1 MFPFQHIH
9 HTDTAKK
16 KPHRRN
22 SNCLIAMM
30 LQLLLAVGCLAA
42 GAFAQCDKSILPELT
57 YRLGG
62 NNLEWPCQSTK
73 NIYTTTGRY
82 IPKNVIATRTQI
94 HKDEAFIA
102 LPRYKPGV
110 PFTLGRISLQKGA
123 CQTAIA
129 PYPCWALQ
137 EEGNCQALQS
147 VVDLFIDGQVCSNGR
162 VFYLCFNLIIERIW
176 HRKNSKKFWEKKN
189 WTGWRVQKQLNSN
202 ISHILFFW
210 LFFKNFGVFRLEC
223 LLIEIVTKIV
233 LPCHY

>member
-1 MFPFQHIH
+1 
-9 HTDTAKK
+9 
-16 KPHRRN
+16 
-22 SNCLIAMM
+22 MM

-102 LPRYKPGV
+102 LPRYKTGV
-110 PFTLGRISLQKGA
+110 PFTLGRVSLQKGA

-147 VVDLFIDGQVCSNGR
+147 VVDLFIDGQVCNCDDIA
-162 VFYLCFNLIIERIW
+162 FFNYMLQFGHSKNS
-176 HRKNSKKFWEKKN
+176 HRKGSEKF
-189 WTGWRVQKQLNSN
+189 
-202 ISHILFFW
+202 
-210 LFFKNFGVFRLEC
+210 
-223 LLIEIVTKIV
+223 
-233 LPCHY
+233 